1 MGKRTRRTNMPAPE
15 RFPEVGEFA
24 NEIEVPLDPSVLV
37 GQWVTSS
44 EYLYPGTGQYFA
56 PGAIIFV
63 FNLKSDGTFR
73 GESRRNLG
81 GNFNSLI
88 LMGDYGISLDAPLG
102 VVKGVLNIR
111 DPGVVITIDFI
122 VKSQDELV
130 WLMAR
135 AIPSDSRGDGRA
147 PIAQGTMHRVHRL
160 P

>member
-1 MGKRTRRTNMPAPE
+1 MPAPE
-15 RFPEVGEFA
+15 RFAEVGEFA
-24 NEIEVPLDPSVLV
+24 SEIEIPLDPSFLV

-63 FNLKSDGTFR
+63 FNLKSDGTFL
-73 GESRRNLG
+73 GESRRNLL
-81 GNFNSLI
+81 GNFNDLRF
-88 LMGDYGISLDAPLG
+88 MGDYDINFDAPLG

-111 DPGVVITIDFI
+111 DSGGVFILDFI
-122 VKSQDELV
+122 VKSRDELV

-135 AIPSDSRGDGRA
+135 AIPSDSRGDARA
-147 PIAQGTMHRVHRL
+147 PIAQGTMHRVRRL